1 LIVGLNHGLEI
12 VPQLF
17 SKSNSEFVISQ
28 LDGFGVLAHFAA
40 PLLFNPVRRKET
52 FLALL
57 RMTSDGG
64 RHPERSE
71 GSGVKMSH
79 PIWEGHSL

>member
-1 LIVGLNHGLEI
+1 

-17 SKSNSEFVISQ
+17 SKSNSDFVCSQ
-28 LDGFGVLAHFAA
+28 LEGFGVLAHFAA